1 MSVPSHPADPKE
13 HKFNLK
19 KLPFSP
25 TKNPLVDGFSMTT
38 KRKQVRTGGVQEMV
52 DLRTGEVK
60 SAVIIEE
67 QDLDD
72 VHFVKVFTA
81 GIRAAFGLS
90 LTGSRVFQAML
101 EVYQN
106 QPLTGGFADSIYLHF
121 FDGGL
126 DGRNLEMSERTFRRG
141 LLELL
146 DSGFIFPRG
155 ENLFWVNPNLFFRGD
170 RATFIKTYRRR
181 VKSHDEATRAKLEEL
196 GQQLLPG

>member
-1 MSVPSHPADPKE
+1 MTEPE

-25 TKNPLVDGFSMTT
+25 TRNPLVDGFTIRT
-38 KRKQVRTGGVQEMV
+38 KVKQVRTGGVQEMV
-52 DLRTGEVK
+52 NPSTGEVNN
-60 SAVIIEE
+60 AVIIEDQE
-67 QDLDD
+67 LDD

-90 LTGSRVFQAML
+90 LTGSRVFQTIL

-106 QPLTGGFADSIYLHF
+106 QPLSGGFADSIYLHF

-126 DGRNLEMSERTFRRG
+126 DGRKLDMSDRTFRRG
-141 LLELL
+141 LVELL
-146 DSGFIFPRG
+146 ENGFIFPRG

-170 RATFIKTYRRR
+170 RATFIRTYRRKQ
-181 VKSHDEATRAKLEEL
+181 KSGDEADRAKLEAK
-196 GQQLLPG
+196 GQQRLVD

>member
-1 MSVPSHPADPKE
+1 MSAVG

-25 TKNPLVDGFSMTT
+25 TKNPLVEGTMIAT
-38 KRKQVRTGGVQEMV
+38 KKKQVRTGGLREMV
-52 DLRTGEVK
+52 DPGTGEIK
-60 SAVIIEE
+60 NAVIMEE
-67 QDLDD
+67 QELDD

-90 LTGSRVFQAML
+90 LTGSRVFQAVL

-106 QPLTGGFADSIYLHF
+106 QPLSGGFADSIYLHF

-126 DGRNLEMSERTFRRG
+126 DGRQLDMSERTFRRG
-141 LLELL
+141 LVELL
-146 DSGFIFPRG
+146 DNGFLFPRG

-181 VKSHDEATRAKLEEL
+181 QTSSDERDRAELEAR
-196 GQQLLPG
+196 GQMRLPDVTPD